1 LEIDLVGIKILR
13 YYPNTEGNYT
23 FWPCCGS
30 GSGSTP
36 KCHRSA
42 TLLSGSKEISNA
54 ALHSTGS
61 QYNLMLLLMYRA
73 LLGNT
78 TLLNYLR
85 AKGEIGDEQITQL
98 KQLLPGAVPRQPSPP
113 PPQFTIPGL
122 GGPPPAFSPLPQ
134 VSCCQ
139 PSFFP

>member
-1 LEIDLVGIKILR
+1 MTDFEEILSVGINIFL
-13 YYPNTEGNYT
+13 
-23 FWPCCGS
+23 
-30 GSGSTP
+30 P
-36 KCHRSA
+36 KYLYFPGQKKKG
-42 TLLSGSKEISNA
+42 TT
-54 ALHSTGS
+54 ALHPSVTR
-61 QYNLMLLLMYRA
+61 YNLTLLLMYRA

-139 PSFFP
+139 PSFFSLVHYPWAGWTRFHPLFGVDQTE

>member
-1 LEIDLVGIKILR
+1 M
-13 YYPNTEGNYT
+13 P
-23 FWPCCGS
+23 
-30 GSGSTP
+30 
-36 KCHRSA
+36 
-42 TLLSGSKEISNA
+42 
-54 ALHSTGS
+54 
-61 QYNLMLLLMYRA
+61 LLMYRA

-139 PSFFP
+139 SSFFP